1 MKRGVNYGVDSE
13 SSAEVCVCIF
23 MYVGVYVGAC
33 DDKETNR
40 TRSREQGTTFV
51 LAENRTE
58 GRKAIKAEEQKK
70 KKLIRKRSPSNKSV
84 SLPIFRDILF

>member
-1 MKRGVNYGVDSE
+1 
-13 SSAEVCVCIF
+13 

-33 DDKETNR
+33 DDKENNR
-40 TRSREQGTTFV
+40 TRNKEQGTTFV

-70 KKLIRKRSPSNKSV
+70 KS
-84 SLPIFRDILF
+84 

>member
-1 MKRGVNYGVDSE
+1 MKRAVNYGVDSE
-13 SSAEVCVCIF
+13 SSREVCICIF

-40 TRSREQGTTFV
+40 TRNREQGTTFV
-51 LAENRTE
+51 LAENR
-58 GRKAIKAEEQKK
+58 RKKGDRKRRAKK